1 MRYFLI
7 VKKRRLNFFYTPGFK
22 KGIKILSFCLLII
35 NLTGCALIGTILQLA
50 PLASIFVYYS
60 APQEIEDGK
69 VLCFKTVREY
79 RQAKDEGVVKPINV
93 NNSYYICLIEP
104 DKGKIK
110 ELKKIL
116 DDGYYNLDDGMI
128 YYKQKEGVIFFALNK
143 PRGTW
148 QLNIDGTGL
157 KKISSQII
165 ITSNYISSQ
174 NCYAYLPAPK
184 IETIY
189 KE

>member
-1 MRYFLI
+1 M
-7 VKKRRLNFFYTPGFK
+7 KKKWFNFFYILGFK
-22 KGIKILSFCLLII
+22 KSVKVLFFCLLIV

-69 VLCFKTVREY
+69 ILCFKTVREY

-104 DKGKIK
+104 DKGEVK

-116 DDGYYNLDDGMI
+116 DSSYYELDEGII
-128 YYKQKEGVIFFALNK
+128 YYKERERMIFFALNE

-165 ITSNYISSQ
+165 IPSDYISSQ